1 MEGKKKLSLMA
12 TSIYLIIQDKWVKW
26 QKISEAGKTASRKK
40 GETNV
45 NQCGGGGMDF
55 RGALELWEAHQRTV
69 KTLGQGEG
77 SLRRVLAGQRLSLF
91 TWAGRRGEAHT
102 YLPCIP
108 CSWKHPG
115 ALSKA
120 WHLYHFS
127 SKWRCPLLTSSRPNQ
142 KAKLILN
149 NNFTSTIL

>member
-1 MEGKKKLSLMA
+1 MV
-12 TSIYLIIQDKWVKW
+12 TSIYLIIQDKWIKW

-69 KTLGQGEG
+69 KKLGQGEG

-91 TWAGRRGEAHT
+91 TWAGRREAHT
-102 YLPCIP
+102 YLPCTP
-108 CSWKHPG
+108 CSLKHRG

-120 WHLYHFS
+120 WHPYNFS
-127 SKWRCPLLTSSRPNQ
+127 RKWRCPLFTSSRPNQ

-149 NNFTSTIL
+149 NNFASTIL